1 MTGDPTLDDTLARRR
16 PIRERVD
23 FADAPDGEA
32 LAEKLSREA
41 ASFLRRRPHAEA
53 PEPASSL

>member
-23 FADAPDGEA
+23 LADAPDAEA

-41 ASFLRRRPHAEA
+41 ASFLRRRPRAEE
-53 PEPASSL
+53 PETVSR

>member
-16 PIRERVD
+16 PIRERVE
-23 FADAPDGEA
+23 FGDAPDAEA

-41 ASFLRRRPHAEA
+41 ASFLSRRPRAEA
-53 PEPASSL
+53 PEPARSA

>member
-1 MTGDPTLDDTLARRR
+1 MTGDPTVDDTLARRR

-23 FADAPDGEA
+23 LADTPDDRA

-41 ASFLRRRPHAEA
+41 ASFLNRRPRRDEA
-53 PEPASSL
+53 DAASP